1 MGLWHRDSV
10 MTLEDVIASAMHLT
24 AAVEAGDLRHARR
37 LAVDVAK
44 FAGSAEL
51 QTVAHAAQRVV
62 DALSEDPTEQ
72 GDLGL
77 AMIVLADEIALL
89 IDVVHDPDEEG

>member
-1 MGLWHRDSV
+1 
-10 MTLEDVIASAMHLT
+10 MTLEDVIATATHLA
-24 AAVEAGDLRHARR
+24 AAVEAGDHRNARR

-51 QTVAHAAQRVV
+51 QTVAQAAQRVV

-89 IDVVHDPDEEG
+89 IDVAHDPDEQG